1 MGNLLDLLFTESSA
15 GLVEIKK
22 EAKLLQP
29 VREIIERDPGKTVKG
44 EKVKEIARKELS
56 YIYFYSRREA
66 FEGYTDDERKQ
77 IIKERVGLPDKW
89 KPDEVVIKAIKDLK
103 EDSVGRFEKLLN
115 LALRNLDNYS
125 ILFEKANE
133 YYVSLIAI
141 LDDTDVQEIS
151 DTQIKERKEALEQA
165 QSFFKSAT
173 TSVKDLENS
182 YKLIESLLDS
192 IKQTKKKE
200 GKKRLSVS
208 ETDKTLYKLEGEE
221 Y

>member
-22 EAKLLQP
+22 EAKLLGS

-44 EKVKEIARKELS
+44 EKVKEMARKELS
-56 YIYFYSRREA
+56 YIYFYTRREA
-66 FEGYTDDERKQ
+66 FEGYSDEERKQ
-77 IIKERVGLPDKW
+77 IIKERVALPEKW
-89 KPDEVVIKAIKDLK
+89 KPDELVVKAIKDLK
-103 EDSVGRFEKLLN
+103 EDNISRFEKLLN

-133 YYVSLIAI
+133 YYTGLIAI
-141 LDDTDVQEIS
+141 LDDTDVDGLTE
-151 DTQIKERKEALEQA
+151 TQMKDRKEALEQA
-165 QSFFKSAT
+165 QSFFKAAT
-173 TSVKDLENS
+173 SSVGDLEKG

-200 GKKRLSVS
+200 GKKRISAS
-208 ETDKTLYKLEGEE
+208 ETDKSLYKMEGEE